1 MKTLLEELLAGEFE
15 YPTIKDYILKTK
27 SGVTVILANHNT
39 VHIKG
44 IRHDSWLYAWRIR
57 RAIKKG
63 VKKW

>member
-39 VHIKG
+39 TGCTETNYG
-44 IRHDSWLYAWRIR
+44 IFQKIL
-57 RAIKKG
+57 
-63 VKKW
+63 